1 MSKTSQFSIP
11 FTEGA
16 ISNDLLEYALAEL
29 DNINNNCLIF
39 FSVSFLSRCSLVCT
53 QGTFGLGCSQRC
65 QCSDDVTCDP
75 VTGSCI
81 CPMGKMG
88 LKCDKG
94 KIAIFTPFS
103 RVSALSCNSLLQLLA
118 VIAYP

>member
-1 MSKTSQFSIP
+1 MPFLKVPFLTACMSMP
-11 FTEGA
+11 Y
-16 ISNDLLEYALAEL
+16 L
-29 DNINNNCLIF
+29 NNTCLILF
-39 FSVSFLSRCSLVCT
+39 FLFLSGFPPFSLVCT

-65 QCSDDVTCDP
+65 QCSDGVTCDP

-94 KIAIFTPFS
+94 EIENVTPFS
-103 RVSALSCNSLLQLLA
+103 
-118 VIAYP
+118 